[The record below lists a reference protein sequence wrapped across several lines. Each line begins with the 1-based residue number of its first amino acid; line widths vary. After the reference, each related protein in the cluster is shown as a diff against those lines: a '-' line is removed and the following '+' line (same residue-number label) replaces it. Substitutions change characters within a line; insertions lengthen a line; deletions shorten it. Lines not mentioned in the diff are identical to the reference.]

1 MTKIALAS
9 KDRLGVASI
18 RCRNNTDIGCPG
30 ALPWDVWDSTK
41 FFQFLLRDLEG
52 VPLLEDSSV
61 LFIEPTSVARSVLGD
76 TRG

>member
-1 MTKIALAS
+1 MWPPFV
-9 KDRLGVASI
+9 VAI
-18 RCRNNTDIGCPG
+18 ILTLG

-41 FFQFLLRDLEG
+41 FFQFLLWDLEG